1 VINKQSFM
9 NAKEETSRNIRIWV
23 KVFLET
29 LSKMIHE
36 YHEKDL
42 VELFVFKLPWFVPST
57 AHG

>member
-1 VINKQSFM
+1 M
-9 NAKEETSRNIRIWV
+9 NAKEETSRNLRIWV

-42 VELFVFKLPWFVPST
+42 VELFVFKLPGFVPST

>member
-1 VINKQSFM
+1 M
-9 NAKEETSRNIRIWV
+9 NAKEETSRNLRIWV